1 MSVYCALVDETNG
14 RHAPAR
20 PLPPPIHPHSLTVFS
35 LGNQIAMEI
44 FSSSFGSE
52 AGNVALK
59 FLPFG
64 GIFVTGGIAPKNIEW
79 CGD

>member
-1 MSVYCALVDETNG
+1 MDGT
-14 RHAPAR
+14 R
-20 PLPPPIHPHSLTVFS
+20 PLGPCRHPSITHSLTVFS